1 MPSILELEKNISFR
15 IINAHQSMSYARPMM
30 PGLTYIAGIHIK
42 PLNPLPADV
51 QVSFKPYALNYSNS
65 T

>member
-1 MPSILELEKNISFR
+1 
-15 IINAHQSMSYARPMM
+15 MSYARPMM

-51 QVSFKPYALNYSNS
+51 QVSFKLYALNFNS
-65 T
+65 TRYIF